1 MDIQT
6 AGEFYFLQRKNVPR
20 TLSKIERK
28 NCGTI
33 KETMLDSYLN
43 CLTSLKHR

>member
-28 NCGTI
+28 I
-33 KETMLDSYLN
+33 VERLKE
-43 CLTSLKHR
+43 

>member
-28 NCGTI
+28 M
-33 KETMLDSYLN
+33 ER
-43 CLTSLKHR
+43 LKKPCSIPI